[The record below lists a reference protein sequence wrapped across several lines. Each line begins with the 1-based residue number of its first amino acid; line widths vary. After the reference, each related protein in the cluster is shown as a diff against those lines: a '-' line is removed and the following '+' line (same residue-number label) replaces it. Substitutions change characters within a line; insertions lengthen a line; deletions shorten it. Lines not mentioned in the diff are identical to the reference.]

1 MSTLAMEY
9 GSSGRVSK
17 PSSNIV
23 ASGIIDDA
31 TVVDLILDVG
41 CIYMLFTAEYNA
53 STGAFRG
60 EHIWV
65 IKSPEESQ
73 YGTTAASRGNV
84 FASTNSGVTVTNN
97 NDSTISISRS
107 SATYAVRY
115 ALMKIY

>member
-17 PSSNIV
+17 ATSNIV

-31 TVVDLILDVG
+31 SVIDIILDVG
-41 CIYMLFTAEYNA
+41 CMYLLQTAEYNA

-60 EHIWV
+60 EHLWI

>member
-17 PSSNIV
+17 ATSNIV

-31 TVVDLILDVG
+31 TVVDIILDVG

-60 EHIWV
+60 EHVWV

-73 YGTTAASRGNV
+73 YGTTAASRGSV
-84 FASTNSGVTVTNN
+84 FASQNSGVTVTNN

>member
-9 GSSGRVSK
+9 GSSGRVAK
-17 PSSNIV
+17 ATSNVV

-31 TVVDLILDVG
+31 TVVDIILDVG

-60 EHIWV
+60 EHVWV

-84 FASTNSGVTVTNN
+84 FASQNSGVTVTNN

-115 ALMKIY
+115 ALYKVF

>member
-9 GSSGRVSK
+9 GSPGRVSK
-17 PSSNIV
+17 ATSNIV

-31 TVVDLILDVG
+31 SVIDIILDVG
-41 CIYMLFTAEYNA
+41 CMYLLQTAEYNA

-60 EHIWV
+60 EHLWI